1 MKIVKMFVLLLSIVT
16 VFQSCKSDDPVV
28 TPPAPTVTAGS
39 ALSGLAGATVK
50 LTASISAPGG
60 IKSVTVLKNGAP
72 FDNIAGATG
81 QVALEYAKDYVIENL
96 TAGTVVNFTFQVT
109 DNSNQVSTP
118 TISTVT
124 VAAVAAKTIVDVSG
138 NIEVNTT
145 WTKDKIYRLKG
156 YVRVGNESVFG
167 TVTKTATLTIEAGTT
182 IIGERASKGTLVVQR
197 GSKLIAEGTATSP
210 IVFTSERAV
219 GEREAGDWGGVV
231 LCGKGVNNLP
241 DVQASRELEGGYG
254 AFHGGSDAADNSGTL
269 KYVRIEFAGVP
280 VNPNQEINS
289 LTMGSVGSGTTIDYV
304 QASFGLDDS
313 FEWFGGAVNAKH
325 LIAYKGL
332 DDDFDTDNGYSGY
345 VQFGIGIR
353 GASQADISGSNGFES
368 DNDSKG
374 SSLTPFTSAIF
385 ANMSIIGAKGEAA
398 TSISASFQNGAQLRR
413 NTKLK
418 IYNTVITG
426 YPNGIYVDNQLAG
439 AATNAANGDIDLK
452 NIVLAGVPSWGTNNW
467 GTGGTV
473 SFNPKGVPVSD
484 NEQNAAL
491 TAILIGTQKPSE
503 WFAGLVGNK
512 VLVKSA
518 TTGLDATLWTTG
530 RPKFTLPATATD
542 LLGATLPATL
552 PAWFTSTNYVGA
564 FGSTTD
570 WTATWAE
577 FSPQSVVYIK

>member
-1 MKIVKMFVLLLSIVT
+1 MKIVKMFVLLLSMVT
-16 VFQSCKSDDPVV
+16 IFQSCKTTDNV
-28 TPPAPTVTAGS
+28 TPIPTVTAGS
-39 ALSGLAGATVK
+39 ALSGLAGSTVK
-50 LTASISAPGG
+50 LTATISAPGG
-60 IKSVTVLKNGAP
+60 IKSVVVLKNGVA
-72 FDNIAGATG
+72 FDNITGTG
-81 QVALEYAKDYVIENL
+81 QTSLSYSKDYVVESL
-96 TAGTVVNFTFQVT
+96 PAGSVVNFTFQVT
-109 DNSNQVSTP
+109 DNSNQVSTL
-118 TISTVT
+118 TTSTVT
-124 VAAVAAKTIVDVSG
+124 VTAVAAKTIVDVSG

-156 YVRVGNESVFG
+156 FVRVGNESVFG

-182 IIGERASKGTLVVQR
+182 VIGERASKGTLIVQR
-197 GSKLIAEGTATSP
+197 GSKLIAEGTVDSP

-231 LCGKGVNNLP
+231 ICGKGVSNLP

-280 VNPNQEINS
+280 INPNQEINS

-313 FEWFGGAVNAKH
+313 FEWFGGSVNAKH

-426 YPNGIYVDNQLAG
+426 YPNGIYVDNQLPG
-439 AATNAANGDIDLK
+439 AAANAASGDIDLK

-503 WFAGLVGNK
+503 WFAGLTGNK
-512 VLVKSA
+512 VIVKSA
-518 TTGLDATLWTTG
+518 TTGLDATLWSTG
-530 RPKFTLPATATD
+530 RPTLKLPATATD
-542 LLGATLPATL
+542 LLGATLPSTL
-552 PAWFTSTNYVGA
+552 PTWFTKTTYVGA
-564 FGSTTD
+564 FDTTTD